1 MGVIDADTHVDET
14 EATWEFMDANDAA
27 FKPQPAAPRVLDPS
41 RPPTRYWMI
50 DGHRQPRLHRD
61 DQRTHTTVDTREL
74 LDPMARVR
82 HMDELGTEVQV
93 IYPTTFL
100 VGVTDSSAVEVAI
113 KRSYNRWLAD
123 RCEQTGGRLRWVCL
137 PPFHDIPKAIEELRF
152 AKAHGACGILKKG
165 DREAGHWVNE
175 EYFFPIYEECERL
188 DMPVCFH
195 IGSGTPDF
203 SSGIE
208 FASKRFLSQ
217 SLPPIHAFNSLV
229 TFGIP
234 TRFPSVRWGFI
245 ETGASWVPHM
255 VYQALRRLRRLRH
268 EEGARV
274 YTYEKPSDVVRLNK
288 FYITCQVDE
297 DLPYILQYTGEESLM
312 AGSDYTHAD
321 ASQEFGFV
329 RILQERADR
338 GEIPHSAVRRI
349 TEDNPRAFY
358 GL

>member
-152 AKAHGACGILKKG
+152 AKAHGRA
-165 DREAGHWVNE
+165 
-175 EYFFPIYEECERL
+175 
-188 DMPVCFH
+188 
-195 IGSGTPDF
+195 
-203 SSGIE
+203 
-208 FASKRFLSQ
+208 AS
-217 SLPPIHAFNSLV
+217 
-229 TFGIP
+229 
-234 TRFPSVRWGFI
+234 
-245 ETGASWVPHM
+245 
-255 VYQALRRLRRLRH
+255 
-268 EEGARV
+268 
-274 YTYEKPSDVVRLNK
+274 
-288 FYITCQVDE
+288 
-297 DLPYILQYTGEESLM
+297 
-312 AGSDYTHAD
+312 
-321 ASQEFGFV
+321 
-329 RILQERADR
+329 
-338 GEIPHSAVRRI
+338 
-349 TEDNPRAFY
+349 
-358 GL
+358 